1 MRPSSIIAVA
11 VSRSWTAMQARL
23 PSTVRFRSNSNYLLP
38 ALIIGRNMPGSSH
51 LDHLVDYVGARWDAQ

>member
-1 MRPSSIIAVA
+1 
-11 VSRSWTAMQARL
+11 MQARL

-38 ALIIGRNMPGSSH
+38 ALIIGRNMPGSSD